1 MRMIVTGAQGQ
12 VGWEL
17 TRRASALGHEAL
29 TWDVAELDITDAAAV
44 NQALDA
50 SGAELVINAAA
61 YTAVDKAEQESALA
75 FAVNRDGPAHLAA
88 ACARLNIPL
97 LHISTDYVY
106 DGAKI
111 DPYVETDP
119 TTPLGVYGA
128 SKLAGDE
135 AVCRLLPRHLILR
148 VSWVFGVH
156 GHNFVKTILR
166 LAREREELR
175 IVADQRGC
183 PTYAGDIA
191 DVLLEL
197 AGRIAEIDADGAWG
211 TYHYCGEPATTWHG
225 FASAIVERAQD
236 DERSP
241 KRRSRSRKPGTTAKP
256 GSAKAPLAVQTV
268 TPITTAD
275 YPTPAARPINSV
287 LDCAKLAARFGI
299 QPRPWQPGLDAVIS
313 S

>member
-1 MRMIVTGAQGQ
+1 MQIIVTGAQGQ
-12 VGWEL
+12 VGREL
-17 TRRASALGHEAL
+17 TERATALGHAVL
-29 TWDVAELDITDAAAV
+29 SWDQPELDITDADAV
-44 NQALDA
+44 DQALDA
-50 SGAELVINAAA
+50 SNAALVINAAA
-61 YTAVDKAEQESALA
+61 YTAVDRAEQEPALA

-111 DPYVETDP
+111 DPYVEDDP
-119 TTPLGVYGA
+119 TTPMGVYGA

-135 AVCRLLPRHLILR
+135 AVRRVLPRHLILR

-156 GHNFVKTILR
+156 GHNFVRTILR

-175 IVADQRGC
+175 VVADQRGC

-197 AGRIAEIDADGAWG
+197 AGRMAEIDAHDAWG
-211 TYHYCGEPATTWHG
+211 AYHYCGEPATTWHG
-225 FASAIVERAQD
+225 FASAIIERAR
-236 DERSP
+236 DEERAP
-241 KRRSRSRKPGTTAKP
+241 KRRGRSRKPGAAAKLSP
-256 GSAKAPLAVQTV
+256 QHEPLVVQTV

-275 YPTPAARPINSV
+275 YPTPATRPINSV
-287 LDCAKLAARFGI
+287 LDCTKLAARFGI
-299 QPRPWQPGLDAVIS
+299 QPRPWQPGLDAVIGS
-313 S
+313 

>member
-17 TRRASALGHEAL
+17 TRRATALGHDVLA
-29 TWDVAELDITDAAAV
+29 WDVAELDITDADAV
-44 NQALDA
+44 DQALDA
-50 SGAELVINAAA
+50 SGAELIINAAA
-61 YTAVDKAEQESALA
+61 YTAVDRAEQESKLA

-88 ACARLNIPL
+88 ACARLNLPL

-135 AVCRLLPRHLILR
+135 AVRGLLPRHLILR

-175 IVADQRGC
+175 IVADQRGG
-183 PTYAGDIA
+183 PTFAGDIA

-197 AGRIAEIDADGAWG
+197 AGRIAEIDDQNAWG
-211 TYHYCGEPATTWHG
+211 VYHYCGTPATTWHG
-225 FASAIVERAQD
+225 FASAIVERAR
-236 DERSP
+236 DEQQSP
-241 KRRSRSRKPGTTAKP
+241 KRRSRKAGAIAKP
-256 GSAKAPLAVQTV
+256 VQQNEPLVVQTV
-268 TPITTAD
+268 TPITTAA
-275 YPTPAARPINSV
+275 YPTPAARPMNSV

-299 QPRPWQPGLDAVIS
+299 QPRPWQPGLDAVIGS
-313 S
+313 